1 MKPTTWGLCVLLACT
16 GLSDLAAQSN
26 PNLEEKF
33 GFREWRLGDAAPE
46 DISQRARPREITDP
60 CFQWYT
66 VEDPEPL
73 RHIQLTRIDLSY
85 EADALTGVG
94 VALDAEDFNE
104 ALEAASQVYGPPTEV
119 EHASTPEAPVYEWVG
134 RGIRLQLALASSELG
149 ETETQ
154 LSYEWQSPTIT
165 YSEFVEDKRE
175 KFTMADF

>member
-1 MKPTTWGLCVLLACT
+1 MKSVTWGLLALT
-16 GLSDLAAQSN
+16 LTAAAHASAQSN

-66 VEDPEPL
+66 VEDPAPL
-73 RHIQLTRIDLSY
+73 RHLRLARIDLSY
-85 EADALTGVG
+85 EADALTGVS
-94 VALDAEDFNE
+94 VALDAADFDQ
-104 ALEAASQVYGPPTEV
+104 ALEATSQVYGPPTEV
-119 EHASTPEAPVYEWVG
+119 EYASSPETPVYEWIG
-134 RGIRLQLALASSELG
+134 RDIRLQLALASSELG
-149 ETETQ
+149 ESETQ

-165 YSEFVEDKRE
+165 YSECVEDKRE